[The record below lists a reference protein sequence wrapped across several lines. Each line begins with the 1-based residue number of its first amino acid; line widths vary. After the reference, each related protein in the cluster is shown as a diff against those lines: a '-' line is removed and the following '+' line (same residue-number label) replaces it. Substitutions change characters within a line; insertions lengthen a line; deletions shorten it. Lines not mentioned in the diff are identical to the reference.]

1 MARLLRRG
9 LTALALLGVGA
20 SIAAPAHALCKF
32 PPDWECDFKNEDT
45 HLWAYQ
51 PGLKFLTDDDTDTL
65 VNDAWAAVHGYYA
78 ATRALGDGEIRP
90 QIAQMRDAIDAA
102 LASAATELVAT
113 ASNDPLYLKPQS
125 TDLYCNAFWSVAV
138 QADRECAT
146 TDELVLDT
154 QRIIELTEVRAA
166 ITQIELDPGLYLGEE
181 WGDIA
186 ADIGA
191 IRGEFKRAETL
202 GQNLTPD
209 ALASEVGRRFEGIN
223 EVLAGPKTT
232 QAEWIASRR
241 EVSKTIEDT
250 MLDTLEASAE
260 LSRQVED
267 DRGELDT
274 LGDFSRRSVGRM
286 QQTELGNM
294 TDVQAAQE
302 WAKIEEILIQR
313 GNLVG
318 VDMAAEMQKDSMR
331 RAESER
337 TRRPLPNTGTI
348 IGNEVGAIL
357 P

>member
-1 MARLLRRG
+1 MMRLGVLAASVLATG
-9 LTALALLGVGA
+9 EALAL
-20 SIAAPAHALCKF
+20 CTF
-32 PPDWECDFKNEDT
+32 PPNWECDFKNEDT
-45 HLWAYQ
+45 HLWWYQ

-78 ATRALGDGEIRP
+78 TTRALGDGEIRSK
-90 QIAQMRDAIDAA
+90 IAQMRDAIDAA
-102 LASAATELVAT
+102 LQSAATELVAT
-113 ASNDPLYLKPQS
+113 AANDPLTLKPQY
-125 TDLYCNAFWSVAV
+125 TDLQCNAYWVV
-138 QADRECAT
+138 VADRECAT

-154 QRIIELTEVRAA
+154 RRIIELTEVRAA
-166 ITQIELDPGLYLGEE
+166 ITKIELDPGLTLGEE

-202 GQNLTPD
+202 GRNLAPD
-209 ALASEVGRRFEGIN
+209 ALASEVGRRFEGVA

-241 EVSKTIEDT
+241 EVSKTLDDT

-260 LSRQVED
+260 LARQVD
-267 DRGELDT
+267 GDRGELDT
-274 LGDFSRRSVGRM
+274 LAGFSRDSVGRM
-286 QQTELGNM
+286 QQLELGNM
-294 TDVQAAQE
+294 TDVQVAQE
-302 WAKIEEILIQR
+302 WLKIEEILIQR
-313 GNLVG
+313 GNLIG
-318 VDMAAEMQKDSMR
+318 VDMAARTQKDSMR

-348 IGNEVGAIL
+348 IGNEIGAIL